1 MKKFLFYFSMQLKRA
16 LFHGKRA
23 CFEAV
28 TGTKSQNKIRWLR
41 GRKSPPYGIL
51 PYIDYST
58 LSDHPQRALY
68 QKNVPSDAHQ
78 LRAVGLRVI
87 F

>member
-1 MKKFLFYFSMQLKRA
+1 MNKFLFYFSMQLKCA
-16 LFHGKRA
+16 LFHGKQV

-28 TGTKSQNKIRWLR
+28 TRTKSWNKIWWLR
-41 GRKSPPYGIL
+41 GRKSLPYGIL
-51 PYIDYST
+51 PYIDYSM

-68 QKNVPSDAHQ
+68 QKNVLSDVHQ